1 MAGIIYTP
9 PPVIPTPP
17 TPPGG
22 SADQLQ
28 YNDGLGAF
36 GGAQYLTQKN
46 GFLQAI
52 GINSPNSAPVASDG
66 NAIIYADNG
75 VGQNFVRA
83 RSKVAVDTPLQRSIG
98 HKVIGLSMTTS
109 NSGLTHYFNF
119 ASFTSITGTQSR
131 PTRLYDALNPLN
143 NYSHTRITSAA
154 AINSAAEYWG
164 NTTTIGAVVGST
176 DNNAG
181 AYLSITFGLDTYATT
196 QRIFAGYSASASQI
210 MGTANPSNLLNIVGV
225 AKDDTDSRFQII
237 FNDGAGVATKF
248 DTGIAPTLLGL
259 YRVEI
264 FIQPNG
270 SEFFVRFSNLLMS
283 STSYYSMSQKNN
295 IPASGNY
302 MTVHAGA
309 STASST
315 TAVQFGII
323 SVYEEQF

>member
-9 PPVIPTPP
+9 PPVTPTPP

-28 YNDGLGAF
+28 YNDGLGGF
-36 GGAQYLTQKN
+36 GGAAYLSQKN
-46 GFLQAI
+46 GFLQSI
-52 GINSPNSAPVASDG
+52 SINSPNSAPAASDG
-66 NAIIYADNG
+66 HAIVYTDNG
-75 VGQNFVRA
+75 VGNNFLRVS
-83 RSKVAVDTPLQRSIG
+83 SKVAIDTPLQNSIG
-98 HKVIGLSMTTS
+98 HKVIGLSITTS

-131 PTRLYDALNPLN
+131 PTRLWDTLNPLN
-143 NYSHTRITSAA
+143 NYTHTRITSAA
-154 AINSAAEYWG
+154 VINSAAEYWG
-164 NTTTIGAVVGST
+164 NTTTIGAIVGST

-181 AYLSITFGLDTYATT
+181 ARLVITFGLDTYVTT

-210 MGTANPSNLLNIVGV
+210 MGAGDPSNLLNIVGV
-225 AKDDTDSRFQII
+225 AKDSGDTNFQII
-237 FNDGAGVATKF
+237 FNDGAGAATKF
-248 DTGIAPTLLGL
+248 NTGIAPTALGV

-270 SEFFVRFSNLLMS
+270 SEFFVRLCVLGMN
-283 STSYYSMSQKNN
+283 STSYYGMSQKNN

-309 STASST
+309 ATTTA

-323 SVYEEQF
+323 SIYEEQF